1 MATKKSENKKEL
13 SISVYDLTGSEVK
26 SVDLPQELFGAKI
39 SPTTVQTYIRV
50 YQQNQRQG
58 TASTKTRSEVVG
70 STRKIYRQKGT
81 GNARHGARKAP
92 IFVGGGITFGPKP
105 RDYSLKMTK
114 KQKFVAL
121 TSSLTMKQEAGAII
135 ALEEKAREMD
145 GKTKTV
151 ASFLTKQKMNDKKT
165 LIITA
170 APEKA
175 MMHRATRNIQNIEM
189 VDAKS
194 INPYII
200 INSDAIVIFEDAIEQ
215 LKTHFI

>member
-1 MATKKSENKKEL
+1 MATKKSETNKSL
-13 SISVYDLTGSEVK
+13 SISVFDIQGSEVK
-26 SVDLPQELFGAKI
+26 SVELPQELFAGKV
-39 SPTTVQTYIRV
+39 SPATLQTYIRV
-50 YQQNQRQG
+50 FQQNQRQG

-114 KQKFVAL
+114 KQKFIAL
-121 TSSLTMKQEAGAII
+121 TTSLAMKQDAGSII
-135 ALEEKAREMD
+135 GLEDKALKMD
-145 GKTKTV
+145 GKTKTFI
-151 ASFLTKQKMNDKKT
+151 SFLNKQKIDDKKT
-165 LIITA
+165 LVITA
-170 APEKA
+170 APEKD
-175 MMHRATRNIQNIEM
+175 MLYRATRNVQNIQL

-194 INPYII
+194 INPYVII
-200 INSDAIVIFEDAIEQ
+200 SSDTIVILEDAIEQ